1 MTIKTKDL
9 MEELKMCYVEQFG
22 YDLIIGLCH
31 GLNLGTILKLE
42 KISKEIKQ
50 K

>member
-1 MTIKTKDL
+1 MKYNKT

-42 KISKEIKQ
+42 KIKEKLN
-50 K
+50 KNE